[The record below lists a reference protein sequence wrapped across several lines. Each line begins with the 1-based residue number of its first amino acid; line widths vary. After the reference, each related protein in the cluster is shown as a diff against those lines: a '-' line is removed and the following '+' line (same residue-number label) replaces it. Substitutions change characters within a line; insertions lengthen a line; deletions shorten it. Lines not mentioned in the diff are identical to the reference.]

1 MMDEVDQV
9 SSMVMGHEKNQMIS
23 DKLKMFKDSMT
34 HVFLW
39 QRTEWTEMKSLITL
53 SILLST
59 IY

>member
-34 HVFLW
+34 HVFL
-39 QRTEWTEMKSLITL
+39 
-53 SILLST
+53 
-59 IY
+59 